1 MRERAKSGARTKKKR
16 EGGGEKHRKRWKRR
30 DYRQPIVKKSA
41 RAVGG
46 LSILI
51 GQFWL
56 FRQQVSRHD
65 GISSFSIVM
74 TACSFENVLKLKP
87 QQYSACSISKVFR
100 RKSWDFLQ
108 SIRNRLIRFAT
119 IFSNYWRRT
128 ISVCQSLVVLDE
140 VHVVFVETW

>member
-1 MRERAKSGARTKKKR
+1 MRERESGTRTKKKAR
-16 EGGGEKHRKRWKRR
+16 GGGGGGRGVKDRKRRKTG

-41 RAVGG
+41 RTLAC

-51 GQFWL
+51 GQFRL

-87 QQYSACSISKVFR
+87 QQYSAC
-100 RKSWDFLQ
+100 
-108 SIRNRLIRFAT
+108 
-119 IFSNYWRRT
+119 
-128 ISVCQSLVVLDE
+128 
-140 VHVVFVETW
+140 